1 MKSGLDTMPLF
12 LLDDLLKRS
21 KNLLQSQ
28 VYNEYTDNILEFTG
42 YKAELSGKFSNP
54 GASLQFTPDSD
65 ANLPGVYN
73 GSLVGDK
80 FKLLQF
86 HFHWG
91 SSNDRGSEHT
101 IDGQR

>member
-1 MKSGLDTMPLF
+1 MEFPA
-12 LLDDLLKRS
+12 
-21 KNLLQSQ
+21 
-28 VYNEYTDNILEFTG
+28 YN
-42 YKAELSGKFSNP
+42 KELSGKF
-54 GASLQFTPDSD
+54 ASTGTSLKFTPDDD

>member
-1 MKSGLDTMPLF
+1 MYKPVHKDKRVQLKSKT
-12 LLDDLLKRS
+12 LLYIILLS
-21 KNLLQSQ
+21 KAIN
-28 VYNEYTDNILEFTG
+28 VYNDMEFTA
-42 YKAELSGKFSNP
+42 YSKELSGKIANV

-65 ANLPGVYN
+65 ANLPGISN
-73 GSLVGDK
+73 GSLAGDK

>member
-1 MKSGLDTMPLF
+1 M
-12 LLDDLLKRS
+12 
-21 KNLLQSQ
+21 
-28 VYNEYTDNILEFTG
+28 EFTK
-42 YKAELSGKFSNP
+42 YSKELPGKFSNT
-54 GASLQFTPDSD
+54 GHSLQFDPDQKT
-65 ANLPGVYN
+65 NLPGVYN
-73 GSLVGDK
+73 GSLVGDQ

>member
-1 MKSGLDTMPLF
+1 MEP
-12 LLDDLLKRS
+12 
-21 KNLLQSQ
+21 
-28 VYNEYTDNILEFTG
+28 LEFTA
-42 YKAELSGKFSNP
+42 YSKELSGKLAST
-54 GASLQFTPDSD
+54 GTSLQFTPDSD

-101 IDGQR
+101 VDGQR

>member
-1 MKSGLDTMPLF
+1 MKSGLDKMPLF
-12 LLDDLLKRS
+12 LLDDLLKGS

-28 VYNEYTDNILEFTG
+28 VYNEYTDNNLELTK
-42 YKAELSGKFSNP
+42 YSKELSGKFSNP
-54 GASLQFTPDSD
+54 GASLLFTPDSD
-65 ANLPGVYN
+65 AILPGVYN
-73 GSLVGDK
+73 GSLVGDQ